1 MLSFGGNIGL
11 LGFPIEGFLEIVA
24 VQHSTTVFYYIL
36 SFGSVV
42 IYYFNVGCAARW
54 YAFKIS
60 LGFQQEKSLIYFE
73 PSFSEQNQKRFLEL
87 NLNWKDKILK
97 LKWLSAK

>member
-11 LGFPIEGFLEIVA
+11 LGVPIEGFLEIVL

-42 IYYFNVGCAARW
+42 IYYFNVGCAAR
-54 YAFKIS
+54 
-60 LGFQQEKSLIYFE
+60 
-73 PSFSEQNQKRFLEL
+73 
-87 NLNWKDKILK
+87 
-97 LKWLSAK
+97 